1 MGETS
6 SKSLRSGA
14 MDDIIFN
21 GTQNLAAKNFAEVSI
36 ELDDFH
42 ETFQNIPTNEKK
54 VIISRTLERGVGSF
68 YKINN
73 MFKSKSKNFSKSLF
87 FNEINLF

>member
-21 GTQNLAAKNFAEVSI
+21 GTQNLPAKNFAEVSI
-36 ELDDFH
+36 ELDDFQGDI
-42 ETFQNIPTNEKK
+42 QNIPTNDKK
-54 VIISRTLERGVGSF
+54 VIISRTLKEELGHF
-68 YKINN
+68 IKLII
-73 MFKSKSKNFSKSLF
+73 KT
-87 FNEINLF
+87 